1 MNTFQEQSSR
11 TIRSGIILVLILI
24 IGGSV
29 GYKSLIEEIGWIDA
43 FYMTVITIS
52 TVGFKEVG
60 GDFGDIAKLFTAG
73 LIMFSLGSVA
83 YIGYLARF
91 IFDGDFLKYYKSY
104 RVENRINRL
113 YNHVIVCG
121 YGRNGEQVG
130 KELMGHG
137 TPFVVIDNEE
147 KLLEK
152 VSRENPDLMFIGG
165 DATHEEVLIKAGV
178 QRAKALIAT
187 TPSDADNVFVVL
199 TARSLNPKMKIISRA
214 INALSEEKLKRA
226 GADNVIMPELIGGQR
241 MAKLVAQPD
250 VVEFVEYVLLQD
262 SVEVSLEEV
271 SCRNIA
277 DVFRGKALMHFKQ
290 REISGANIVGIKD
303 CNGRYI
309 FNPGSDYVLDAEDQ
323 IFVLGSPEQHNMFRK
338 VLEDADEF

>member
-11 TIRSGIILVLILI
+11 TIKSGILLLSTMLV
-24 IGGSV
+24 GGTV
-29 GYKSLIEEIGWIDA
+29 GYRIIEGWNWMDS
-43 FYMTVITIS
+43 FYMTIITVS
-52 TVGFKEVG
+52 TVGFREVNLPSDLG
-60 GDFGDIAKLFTAG
+60 KLFTAI
-73 LIMFSLGSVA
+73 LIVFSLASVA

-104 RVENRINRL
+104 RVEKRINRL

-130 KELMGHG
+130 KELSSHN
-137 TPFVVIDNEE
+137 TPFVVIEN
-147 KLLEK
+147 
-152 VSRENPDLMFIGG
+152 RESVLNRINRESPEMMYING
-165 DATHEEVLIKAGV
+165 DATHEDVLIRAGV

-214 INALSEEKLKRA
+214 IDSHSDEKLKRA

-271 SCRNIA
+271 SCRNLSSE
-277 DVFRGKALMHFKQ
+277 FRGKPLSHLRQ
-290 REISGANIVGIKD
+290 RDISGTNIVGLKD
-303 CNGRYI
+303 KNGRYV
-309 FNPGSDYVLDAEDQ
+309 FNPGSDFIIDSEDQ
-323 IFVLGSPEQHNMFRK
+323 FFVLGSPEQLNVFRK
-338 VLEDADEF
+338 VINEQDEF